1 LKSSVKIRR
10 LRMPPWGFTGF
21 AVAALL
27 WFGLW
32 LVPVNA
38 DPPPERRIVD
48 VREMSV
54 KERAELGEMLIF
66 GRVGESEI
74 RGAIGKAQCPLCHG
88 FQKGF
93 PSERAPNLFGITTR
107 ASERLKD
114 PRYHLGK
121 PEERDTVR
129 KEAFPG
135 AGTATTAIEYIAES
149 AVCPS
154 CYVVAGFGVKGTDD
168 RESPEPYLLKPPISL
183 SIDELIAVDAW
194 LYVHD
199 GKEPPSPDEI
209 EKAYRKFIPESEW
222 HKVARPFEV
231 PPVVQVP
238 VGPVPGSPTIKGD
251 EPIEV
256 LFTKAMCF
264 ACHTIPGIP
273 GAVGLVG
280 PTLNMKTTA
289 PKRIM
294 DPDYK
299 GRATNVREYIIESIV
314 DPSVYVVKGF
324 PDNIMPKDYRFKLS
338 DEVLDKM
345 AEYLSQL
352 EEGKE
357 PPTEAPSY

>member
-1 LKSSVKIRR
+1 MKLSGRIRR
-10 LRMPPWGFTGF
+10 LRIPLGGFTGF
-21 AVAALL
+21 AVAALVSYG
-27 WFGLW
+27 FW

-48 VREMSV
+48 VRGMSV
-54 KERAELGEMLIF
+54 KERAELGEELIF
-66 GRVGESEI
+66 RRVGGSEI

-88 FQKGF
+88 FQKGVV
-93 PSERAPNLFGITTR
+93 SDRAPNLFGITTR
-107 ASERLKD
+107 AWERLKD
-114 PRYHLGK
+114 PRYHVGK
-121 PEERDTVR
+121 PNERDTIQ

-149 AVCPS
+149 AICPS
-154 CYVVAGFGVKGTDD
+154 CYVVAGFGVKGTND
-168 RESPEPYLLKPPISL
+168 RESPGVKLHKPPISL
-183 SIDELIAVDAW
+183 SIDELIAVDTW

-199 GKEPPSPDEI
+199 GIEPPSPDEI
-209 EKAYRKFIPESEW
+209 EKAYRKFIPESQW

-238 VGPVPGSPTIKGD
+238 VGATPGSPTIKGD
-251 EPIEV
+251 EPIEE

-273 GAVGLVG
+273 GAVGVVG
-280 PTLNMKTTA
+280 PTLNMKTSA
-289 PKRIM
+289 PQRII

-324 PDNIMPKDYRFKLS
+324 PDNLMPKDYRFKLS
-338 DEVLDKM
+338 DEVLAKM

-352 EEGKE
+352 EADKE
-357 PPTEAPSY
+357 PP

>member
-1 LKSSVKIRR
+1 
-10 LRMPPWGFTGF
+10 
-21 AVAALL
+21 
-27 WFGLW
+27 
-32 LVPVNA
+32 
-38 DPPPERRIVD
+38 
-48 VREMSV
+48 MSV
-54 KERAELGEMLIF
+54 KERADLGEKLIF
-66 GRVGESEI
+66 GSVGAS
-74 RGAIGKAQCPLCHG
+74 RTDLFAIGKAQCPLCHA
-88 FQKGF
+88 FFKESKMADPNNY
-93 PSERAPNLFGITTR
+93 PSPPYGPHFFNNFTQRI
-107 ASERLKD
+107 ERLVASPQYKQR
-114 PRYHLGK
+114 PRN
-121 PEERDTVR
+121 TVQP
-129 KEAFPG
+129 EAFPG
-135 AGTATTAIEYIAES
+135 SGNATSLIEYLAES
-149 AVCPS
+149 NVCPD
-154 CYVVAGFGVKGTDD
+154 CYVVPGFGMRDTRD
-168 RESPEPYLLKPPISL
+168 RESPMPAIHKAPIGL
-183 SIDELIAVDAW
+183 TIDELIAVDTW

-199 GKEPPSPDEI
+199 GKEPPSPQEI

-357 PPTEAPSY
+357 PP